1 MLSYS
6 IFFYHILKIN
16 SRNIVTINL
25 LVVTSMAMLMVVY
38 WRIMFGNVRAVVNGT
53 TGAVEQSLAYYPYG
67 GAMAI

>member
-1 MLSYS
+1 
-6 IFFYHILKIN
+6 
-16 SRNIVTINL
+16 
-25 LVVTSMAMLMVVY
+25 MLMVVY